1 LGEPGISD
9 LGLFLNP
16 KRRSMSGARR
26 DGSGWSPWEI
36 VRETYGGFRADRGF
50 DLAGSLA
57 FTSILTAI
65 PLLATFSL
73 LLAAFFRENDEQILA
88 IVNAVLPYQSAR
100 LTQNLRDFIAEST
113 TISGVGLALL
123 AIASIRLIFVVEG
136 IFNAVWGAP
145 RRRAWLARGIL
156 YAFALLALAL
166 ILGGITWGLEA
177 LRGSAGVGSFVS
189 APLFGTLA
197 PLFLKALFLTLLF
210 RYMPNARVRLGSA
223 ATAGVLVASLLE
235 LLRLGFRLYV
245 DALRQMNLI
254 TGSLALLLL
263 VVVSLYFA
271 WALIL
276 MGVEL
281 THVLQTQAAI
291 RAGRAG
297 EGRAE
302 KAIRMLLRMSSAEPA
317 PLQDIETNPEA
328 PAESVAILEALKKAE
343 LVAGDEASGYRLAV
357 SGRELTVARVVD
369 ALIPDLYDLSR
380 RRQDRVALVLEPL
393 FAHLDSERRRL
404 LNATL
409 SELRER

>member
-1 LGEPGISD
+1 
-9 LGLFLNP
+9 
-16 KRRSMSGARR
+16 MSGTRR
-26 DGSGWSPWEI
+26 DGTGWSPWE
-36 VRETYGGFRADRGF
+36 VARETYGGFRADRGF

>member
-1 LGEPGISD
+1 
-9 LGLFLNP
+9 
-16 KRRSMSGARR
+16 MSAARKA
-26 DGSGWSPWEI
+26 GSGWSPWE
-36 VRETYGGFRADRGF
+36 VARETYGGFRADRGF

-73 LLAAFFRENDEQILA
+73 LLATFFQENDEQILG

-113 TISGVGLALL
+113 AISGVGLALL
-123 AIASIRLIFVVEG
+123 ALASIRLIFVVEG
-136 IFNAVWGAP
+136 VFNAVWGAP
-145 RRRAWLARGIL
+145 RRKAWLSRGIL

-166 ILGGITWGLEA
+166 VLGGITWGLEA
-177 LRGSAGVGSFVS
+177 LRGSAAVGSLVS
-189 APLFGTLA
+189 SPTFGALA
-197 PLFLKALFLTLLF
+197 PLLLKALFLTLLF

-223 ATAGVLVASLLE
+223 AAAGALVASLLE

-254 TGSLALLLL
+254 TGSLALILL
-263 VVVSLYFA
+263 VIVSLYFA

-291 RAGRAG
+291 RAGKVG

-302 KAIRMLLRMSSAEPA
+302 KAIRMLLRMSSADPA
-317 PLQDIETNPEA
+317 PLKDIETNPEA
-328 PAESVAILEALKKAE
+328 PAETLAILEALEKAG
-343 LVAGDEASGYRLAV
+343 LVIGDETSGYRLAL
-357 SGRELTVARVVD
+357 SGRSLTVARVVE
-369 ALIPDLYDLSR
+369 ALMPDLYDLSR

-393 FAHLDSERRRL
+393 FARLDSERRTL
-404 LNATL
+404 LSATL
-409 SELRER
+409 AELRER

>member
-1 LGEPGISD
+1 VKETGKAG
-9 LGLFLNP
+9 
-16 KRRSMSGARR
+16 K
-26 DGSGWSPWEI
+26 GWSLWEV
-36 VRETYGGFRADRGF
+36 VRETFGGFRADRGF

-73 LLAAFFRENDEQILA
+73 LLAAFFQENDEQILA

-100 LTQNLRDFIAEST
+100 VTQNLRDFIAEST

-136 IFNAVWGAP
+136 VFNAVWGAP
-145 RRRAWLARGIL
+145 RRKAWLTRGIV
-156 YAFALLALAL
+156 YAFALLALTL
-166 ILGGITWGLEA
+166 VLGGITWGLEA
-177 LRGSAGVGSFVS
+177 LRGSAQVGSLVTSS
-189 APLFGTLA
+189 AFSTLA
-197 PLFLKALFLTLLF
+197 PFLLKALFLTLLF
-210 RYMPNARVRLGSA
+210 RFMPNARVRVGWA
-223 ATAGVLVASLLE
+223 AVAGALVASLLE
-235 LLRLGFRLYV
+235 VLRLGFHLYV

-254 TGSLALLLL
+254 TGSLALVLL

-276 MGVEL
+276 LGVEL

-291 RAGRAG
+291 RAGNAQ

-317 PLQDIETNPEA
+317 PLRDIETNPET
-328 PAESVAILEALKKAE
+328 PAETLAILEALKKAG
-343 LVAGDEASGYRLAV
+343 LVSGDETGGYRLAV
-357 SGRELTVARVVD
+357 SGRNLTVARVVE
-369 ALIPDLYDLSR
+369 ALMPDLYDLSR

-393 FAHLDSERRRL
+393 FARLDSERRTL
-404 LNATL
+404 LGATL
-409 SELRER
+409 ADLRER